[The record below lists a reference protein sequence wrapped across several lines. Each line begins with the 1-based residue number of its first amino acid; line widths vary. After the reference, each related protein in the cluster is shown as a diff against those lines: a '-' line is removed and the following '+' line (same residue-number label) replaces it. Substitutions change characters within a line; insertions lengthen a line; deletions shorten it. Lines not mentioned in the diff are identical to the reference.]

1 MKVQHDRRRSP
12 DRSWSGLPLSSAQVL
27 KELEGRPCA
36 FCGARQYYLV
46 LRVEARGD
54 GPTLA
59 ARCSRCHEGN
69 WSLSEDRLARD
80 IEQTPWEPSYRNAR
94 LQRQ

>member
-1 MKVQHDRRRSP
+1 MKIHHNREQSP
-12 DRSWSGLPLSSAQVL
+12 GRSWSGQPLPSAQVL
-27 KELEGRPCA
+27 KRLEGRPCA
-36 FCGARQYYLV
+36 FCGVRHYYLV
-46 LRVEARGD
+46 LRVETCGG

-59 ARCSRCHEGN
+59 ARCSLCHEEN

-80 IEQTPWEPSYRNAR
+80 IEQAPWRPTYRNAG